1 MDEQGYKFGVGV
13 LVIASLVIAIILVLF
28 FGAAPN
34 LFARRYAV
42 TIQFEAAPGVTTD
55 TPVRINGVQIGRVRT
70 VQLQEAGKG
79 VNLTLELDSKYQ
91 VQAKELPRIGT
102 GSIITGDAVVEF
114 IHVDDDSPSLI
125 ERFDGVG
132 GSPADGMLDEREKA
146 VSMAF
151 IQDGDF
157 FKGGKVAPN
166 PLEALLDMQDS
177 MASTMGAIETA
188 GNQVTLLAQD
198 IRGVV
203 GGGDGEF
210 RKITEQ
216 VQTTIANFNNTLTS
230 IEAVFG
236 DPKLKNAIATV
247 SDRLPLLVE
256 DADQAINQ
264 VGETVAAFEK
274 TANAFEQVGLTA
286 EETIDEVA
294 NSLSGVSQTVENVN
308 EITGTIAGQS
318 DEMVGEVRQT
328 IRNLDRF
335 LTDLRGL
342 TTQVNQV
349 ARRINNGQGTFAKIV
364 DDPQLYYSIINT
376 LQNVETLTRR
386 LQPIVEDARVLS
398 DKVARDP
405 STIIRG
411 AILGPRGGIK

>member
-70 VQLQEAGKG
+70 VQLQGEDG
-79 VNLTLELDSKYQ
+79 VNLTLELDSKYP
-91 VQAKELPRIGT
+91 VRAKEQPRIGT

-114 IHVDDDSPSLI
+114 IHVADDSPGLI
-125 ERFDGVG
+125 ARFDGVG
-132 GSPADGMLDEREKA
+132 GSPVDGILDEREKA
-146 VSMAF
+146 VSAAY

-166 PLEALLDMQDS
+166 PLDALLNMQDS

-210 RKITEQ
+210 RKITQQ
-216 VQTTIANFNNTLTS
+216 VQTTIANFNNTLSS
-230 IEAVFG
+230 IESVFG
-236 DPKLKNAIATV
+236 DPKLKNAIATI
-247 SDRLPLLVE
+247 SDRLPMLVE

-274 TANAFEQVGLTA
+274 TANAFERVGITA

-294 NSLSGVSQTVENVN
+294 DSLSGVSQTVENVN
-308 EITGTIAGQS
+308 QITGTIAEQG